1 MRARIGYSFGAVRE
15 ARADRGA
22 RDVASRVDP
31 RPLRT
36 PPKNGSPLDN
46 PPPRPILSFA
56 PARAHLPAPP
66 RPVPPA

>member
-1 MRARIGYSFGAVRE
+1 MRAHIGYSFGAVRE

-22 RDVASRVDP
+22 RDVASRADP

-36 PPKNGSPLDN
+36 PAQKWLPDN
-46 PPPRPILSFA
+46 PPPRGPILSFA
-56 PARAHLPAPP
+56 PARAHLPAPL

>member
-1 MRARIGYSFGAVRE
+1 MRAHIGYSFGAVRE

-22 RDVASRVDP
+22 RDVASRADP

-36 PPKNGSPLDN
+36 PPKNGSLIIPLLFAQFF
-46 PPPRPILSFA
+46 PSPR
-56 PARAHLPAPP
+56 RCAHLPAPP

>member
-1 MRARIGYSFGAVRE
+1 MRARIGYSFGAVRD

-36 PPKNGSPLDN
+36 PPKLKNFKFPLI
-46 PPPRPILSFA
+46 RK
-56 PARAHLPAPP
+56 
-66 RPVPPA
+66 